1 MFIVRNITLL
11 FSTLLTLFL
20 LVTNHK
26 ISIKE
31 DFIFEIKQG
40 ASLQE
45 VTNELATNDLIVSN
59 LFFKLNAKIHNID
72 QTIKAGEYLLSKSE
86 STFTLQR
93 KFIEGDVFYRKL
105 QLLEGRKVLIPFV
118 KEIVPVIKIKE
129 GWLQV
134 TPPPGLLDL

>member
-26 ISIKE
+26 ISITE

-45 VTNELATNDLIVSN
+45 VTNELDKMDLITSN
-59 LFFKLNAKIHNID
+59 LLFKLNAKIHNIEKR
-72 QTIKAGEYLLSKSE
+72 IKAGEYLLSTSE
-86 STFTLQR
+86 SIFTLQR

-105 QLLEGRKVLIPFV
+105 QLLEGLIRQIIVLVQSLVKVN
-118 KEIVPVIKIKE
+118 
-129 GWLQV
+129 
-134 TPPPGLLDL
+134 